1 MVLAFTKN
9 MAETTRDRYV
19 SSSHELW
26 KALVNF
32 SFLCPPDQ
40 LEEEITALAKRT
52 KATPSS
58 IKRKVEAIRYCK
70 NTGMSSREVIEA
82 GQSSTLSKYRN
93 RNGHEEHESQTFIRW
108 RVSVGLARAIKPDP
122 DKPEEVESL
131 QSRFIRVL
139 KIKTHEELWEFI
151 HADYANIS
159 DEELYN
165 RGGMGHRHDKQ
176 RRR

>member
-1 MVLAFTKN
+1 MTP
-9 MAETTRDRYV
+9 TSRDRYV

-40 LEEEITALAKRT
+40 LEDEIIALAKRT
-52 KATPSS
+52 KATPAS

-93 RNGHEEHESQTFIRW
+93 RNGHQEHEAQTFIRW
-108 RVSVGLARAIKPDP
+108 RVPVALARAIKPDP

-131 QSRFIRVL
+131 QSRCIRVL
-139 KIKTHEELWEFI
+139 KIKTHEEFWDFI
-151 HADYANIS
+151 LSCYADLT
-159 DEELYN
+159 DEEFYN
-165 RGGMGHRHDKQ
+165 IGGMGHRHDKL